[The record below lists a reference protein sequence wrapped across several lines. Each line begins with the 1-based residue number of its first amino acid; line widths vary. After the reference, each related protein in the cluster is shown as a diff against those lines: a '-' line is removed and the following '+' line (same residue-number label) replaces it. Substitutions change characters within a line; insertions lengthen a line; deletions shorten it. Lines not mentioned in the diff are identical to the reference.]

1 MSSNNLKRKV
11 TYGIYCLVGFF
22 AIPFI
27 LSYYNVSYTFT
38 IMILHVLLILLLFY
52 TLYQYRNL
60 DKMHEINQKYN
71 ENREKLLLR
80 ESELNSLFDNN
91 NAYLW
96 TIDFAEKTFLPS
108 QGFEQVYGFS
118 RDEFMANYELWKDRV
133 IPEDLHIA
141 EEHYAKLKSGLPS
154 NRSFRFRNSDE
165 NIRWLDA
172 WGKPIFNEKKKV
184 THLTGVAYDITERKE
199 LEEKLYHNA
208 THDYLT
214 GLPNRNKLIHYM
226 EDEIK
231 KIAGTNKSLA
241 VLFLDLDRFKFIND
255 SYGHNTGDKLLI
267 QIGERLQT
275 FIGDKGMVSRHGG
288 DEFIIIIKY
297 LTYTQFINQVNA
309 IIDTFKT
316 PYDLKIENSIVSA
329 SIGISMYPKDDTTIE
344 GLIGQADRAMYRA
357 KTQGKNTYRF
367 ANPVLEEA
375 EIRRNNIEQQLKK
388 AMQLNEFE
396 VYYQPIVHL
405 ETGDIV
411 EAEALVRWNNP
422 ELGMVMPLE
431 FIPLAEDQGIM
442 GEIGLWVID
451 EATKQIKKW
460 QNMGIDIRLSVN
472 VSNIQFADP
481 LFSRKLS
488 TILSNNQFKS
498 NRLTIEIT
506 ESFMQNTEKASKTIH
521 HLQNMGIEI
530 AIDDFG
536 TGYSSL
542 SVINSLPIDTIKID
556 RSFISNIMEDQHN
569 AQLIKT
575 ILILSHTLNCTV
587 VAEGIENHEQA
598 DLLAELGCSYGQGY
612 LYSRPENSEEIEKL
626 LVDQQA

>member
-1 MSSNNLKRKV
+1 MSSKNIKRRL
-11 TYGIYCLVGFF
+11 TYVIYCLVGFF

-27 LSYYNVSYTFT
+27 LTLYNVSYNLTT
-38 IMILHVLLILLLFY
+38 VLLHIVILLLVFY

-60 DKMHEINQKYN
+60 DNMYEINQKYN
-71 ENREKLLLR
+71 ENRQKLLLR
-80 ESELNSLFDNN
+80 ENELNSLFDNN

-154 NRSFRFRNSDE
+154 NRSFRFRNSAE
-165 NIRWLDA
+165 EIRWLDA

-214 GLPNRNKLIHYM
+214 GLPNRKKLMLYM
-226 EDEIK
+226 EEEIK
-231 KIAGTNKSLA
+231 KCEKTNQSLA
-241 VLFLDLDRFKFIND
+241 VLFLDLDRFKFVND
-255 SYGHNTGDKLLI
+255 SFGHNTGDRLLV
-267 QIGERLQT
+267 QIGERLQA

-288 DEFIIIIKY
+288 DEFIIIIRYRAYK
-297 LTYTQFINQVNA
+297 QFIDLVNG
-309 IIDTFKT
+309 IINTFRT
-316 PYDLKIENSIVSA
+316 PYDLKIENSVISA

-357 KTQGKNTYRF
+357 KSQGKNTYRF

-375 EIRRNNIEQQLKK
+375 EIRRNNVEQQLKK

-396 VYYQPIVHL
+396 VHYQPIVNLKTGHIF
-405 ETGDIV
+405 ET
-411 EAEALVRWNNP
+411 EALIRWKNP
-422 ELGMVMPLE
+422 HLGMVMPLE

-442 GEIGLWVID
+442 SDIGLWVID
-451 EATKQIKKW
+451 QATKQTKDW
-460 QNMGIDIRLSVN
+460 QSKGMDIRLSVN
-472 VSNIQFADP
+472 VSNIQFEDP
-481 LFSRKLS
+481 LFSRKIS
-488 TILSNNQFKS
+488 TILSKNQFKAE
-498 NRLTIEIT
+498 RLTIEIT
-506 ESFMQNTEKASKTIH
+506 ESVLQNTEKASKTIH
-521 HLQNMGIEI
+521 HLRNMGVEI

-556 RSFISNIMEDQHN
+556 KSFISTLAENKHN
-569 AQLIKT
+569 AQLVQT
-575 ILILSHTLNCTV
+575 IIGLGDTLNCKI
-587 VAEGIENHEQA
+587 VAEGIETQEQV
-598 DLLAELGCSYGQGY
+598 DFLDELGCLYGQGY
-612 LYSRPENSEEIEKL
+612 LYSRPESSDDIEKRIME
-626 LVDQQA
+626 QSA